1 MSESGPL
8 TGDEAVRRRALDTR
22 SSFIVQAP
30 AGSGKTEL
38 LTRRYLALLARTAEP
53 EEIVAITFT
62 RKAAAEMRE
71 RVLAAL
77 RAEKG
82 AGNVPRA
89 LARAV
94 IARDAERGWHVL
106 DHPARLRITTID
118 SLCMSLVHRM
128 PWSSRFG
135 AAPRITGDAA
145 SFYRQ
150 AARATLRHLES
161 TDAAWSGAVEALLRH
176 LDNDWPRLQGLLA
189 ELLERRDQWLRH
201 VGGRRLDASAR
212 QAALESAWQRV
223 AADMIEA
230 ARAAVPPE
238 LVDDILACAAFAGSA
253 VRAAGEDDVVAPCAG
268 MTVLPGT
275 GPEELPRWQ
284 GIAALLL
291 SAKKSWRQRP
301 RNKSGFSGRGER
313 AGAMKARMQGLLEAL
328 QGRDTLQARLSRLQ
342 ALAPTHD
349 ADAHWRVLTSLFEL
363 LPLAAAELRVLFR
376 DAGQADFTEIA
387 QRAAAA
393 LGTSERP
400 TDLALALDHEIRHLL
415 VDEFQDTSYTQ
426 LDLLERLVA
435 GWEPDDGRT
444 VFLVGD
450 PMQSIYRFREAE
462 VGIFMRLAGSSLGP
476 VPLETLV
483 LSANFRSAAAVV
495 EWVNGTFAGV
505 LPAAADPLRGAV
517 PYVCAQ
523 AVRGAQRGTGVTLHP
538 LVGEDGVAE
547 AQRVVELV
555 TRLGQA
561 DGGARMAILV
571 RNRSHLADIVPT
583 LRRHGIRFRGVEIER
598 LSSRPVVVDL
608 LSLTRALL
616 HPADRIAWLAVLR
629 APWCGLSLSAL
640 EVLAADARQCLW
652 QRLCDAAVRARLDE
666 DASVRAARTADVL
679 MAALAQRGRR
689 PLRRWVEGTWVAL
702 GGPACVDAAELD
714 NADAYLELL
723 EQWDTGGDV
732 LDMAALTA
740 AAEDLW
746 AVPDAAAGDALQVMT
761 IHKAKGLEFDV
772 VVVPGLG
779 RAPRSEGRRLLLWA
793 ELPNTPPESGL
804 LLAPLAV
811 SGAEADPRYEF
822 LRTLEAE
829 KSALETARL
838 AYVGCTRATR
848 ELHLL
853 GNVKL
858 RADATLAAPESGSL
872 LHHLWPAVHGAWE
885 RRGREL
891 ANAAAAPGSPSPSP
905 SPVLGRVPAT
915 WRPPAAPAG
924 VLLPGVPSR
933 AIAVAAS
940 IEYSWAGAAARC
952 VGIVVHEMLARMG
965 RDGLAAW
972 SVERL
977 ASVRPAWRARL
988 ESMAVGH
995 DEMEAAL
1002 ARIEGALDNVLS
1014 DEVAR
1019 WILDP
1024 RHDLTH
1030 NEWALTGVVE
1040 GRLVRAVIDRS
1051 FVDAQGVR
1059 WIIDY
1064 KTSEHE
1070 GGQLATFIQRET
1082 ERHRDQLETY
1092 AALVAGYERRPI
1104 RLGLYFP
1111 LLRTEDDDG
1120 SGDPVAGALH
1130 FRRLQPVGEPGAA
1143 GGRITI
1149 APL

>member
-1 MSESGPL
+1 MSKPGPL
-8 TGDEAVRRRALDTR
+8 TGDEAVRRRALDTQA
-22 SSFIVQAP
+22 SFIVQAP

-38 LTRRYLALLARTAEP
+38 LTRRYLALLARAGEP

-77 RAEKG
+77 RGAQDPAG
-82 AGNVPRA
+82 AGPHA
-89 LARAV
+89 LARSA
-94 IARDAERGWHVL
+94 IARDAERGWHIL
-106 DHPARLRITTID
+106 EHPARLRITTID
-118 SLCMSLVHRM
+118 ALCMSLVHRM

-135 AAPRITGDAA
+135 AAPRITPDPA

-150 AARATLRHLES
+150 AARAALRHLES
-161 TDAAWSGAVEALLRH
+161 SEASWSDAVEALLRH
-176 LDNDWPRLQGLLA
+176 LDNDLPRLQALLA
-189 ELLERRDQWLRH
+189 ELLARRDQWLRH
-201 VGGRRLDASAR
+201 VGGRRLDPAAR
-212 QAALESAWQRV
+212 QAALEDAWQRL
-223 AADMIEA
+223 AAGMIEA

-238 LVDDILACAAFAGSA
+238 LLDDILACADFAGRA
-253 VRAAGEDDVVAPCAG
+253 VRAVGDDDVLAACAG
-268 MTVLPGT
+268 MTALPGT
-275 GPEELPRWQ
+275 GAEELPRWQ
-284 GIAALLL
+284 AIAALLL
-291 SAKKSWRQRP
+291 SAKKSWRRRP
-301 RNKSGFSGRGER
+301 RNKSGFSGGGER
-313 AGAMKARMQGLLEAL
+313 AVAMRARMQALLEAL
-328 QGRDTLQARLSRLQ
+328 QGRDALQAPLSRLQ
-342 ALAPTHD
+342 ALAPARD
-349 ADAHWRVLTSLFEL
+349 ADAHWRALTSLFEL

-393 LGTSERP
+393 LGTPERP
-400 TDLALALDHEIRHLL
+400 TDLALALDYEIRHLL

-426 LDLLERLVA
+426 LELLERLVA

-476 VPLETLV
+476 VALETLV

-523 AVRGAQRGTGVTLHP
+523 AARGAQGEAGVTLHA
-538 LVGEDGVAE
+538 LVGEDGAAE
-547 AQRVVELV
+547 AQRIVELV
-555 TRLGQA
+555 TRLREA
-561 DGGARMAILV
+561 DGGTRTAILV
-571 RNRSHLADIVPT
+571 RNRSHLADIVPA

-640 EVLAADARQCLW
+640 ETLATDARQCLW
-652 QRLCDAAVRARLDE
+652 QRLCDAAVRERLDE
-666 DASVRAARTADVL
+666 DAALRVARTADVL
-679 MAALAQRGRR
+679 EAALAQRGRR
-689 PLRRWVEGTWVAL
+689 ALRRWVEGTWVAL
-702 GGPACVDAAELD
+702 GGPACIDGAELD

-732 LDMAALTA
+732 LDIAALTA
-740 AAEDLW
+740 AVEDLW
-746 AVPDAAAGDALQVMT
+746 AVPDAGAGDALQVMT
-761 IHKAKGLEFDV
+761 IHRAKGLEFDV

-779 RAPRSEGRRLLLWA
+779 RVPRSEGRRLLLWA

-811 SGAEADPRYEF
+811 SGGEADPRYEF
-822 LRTLEAE
+822 LRALDSE

-838 AYVGCTRATR
+838 AYVACTRATR
-848 ELHLL
+848 QLHLL

-858 RADATLAAPESGSL
+858 RADATPAAPESGSL

-885 RRGREL
+885 RRAGEL
-891 ANAAAAPGSPSPSP
+891 ANTAAAPGSPSPPP
-905 SPVLGRVPAT
+905 SSLAFGRLPAT
-915 WRPPAAPAG
+915 WRPPAAPVG

-933 AIAVAAS
+933 AVAAAAS

-972 SVERL
+972 SAERL
-977 ASVRPAWRARL
+977 ASLWPAWRARL
-988 ESMAVGH
+988 KSMAVGH
-995 DEMEAAL
+995 EQREAAL
-1002 ARIEGALDNVLS
+1002 VRIDGALNNVLS

-1024 RHDLTH
+1024 RHESAH

-1059 WIIDY
+1059 WIVDY

-1082 ERHRDQLETY
+1082 ERYRGQLETY
-1092 AALVAGYERRPI
+1092 AALVAGYERRPM

-1111 LLRTEDDDG
+1111 LLRTEEDG
-1120 SGDPVAGALH
+1120 DSVACARH
-1130 FRRLQPVGEPGAA
+1130 FQRLQPLDERVTA
-1143 GGRITI
+1143 GGRITL